1 MADSS
6 DHLTTN
12 NDNDATRVKRTWR
25 WISRLERIKRPPWGQ
40 RRKQKKTRD
49 RERERE
55 RHIKETSSA
64 NINISRRAKRKIDTI
79 DVSVTHFLLMH

>member
-1 MADSS
+1 MDQP
-6 DHLTTN
+6 
-12 NDNDATRVKRTWR
+12 TRANKETALRPKAKAKEN
-25 WISRLERIKRPPWGQ
+25 ERQ
-40 RRKQKKTRD
+40 

-79 DVSVTHFLLMH
+79 DVSVTHFLLMHEPLLLPSAVVDATIYGHEEC